1 VFYSA
6 QIKADYQRFVR
17 TFGALMDIAE
27 FTRLF
32 FERAEGVSRAKVPK
46 AMEDAFRSP
55 HTEAEREIKVLI
67 DQFNADLATKLE
79 QDLFKQRKRLADA
92 ERTLQTRVTK
102 AATESQRIATG
113 KIAWAR
119 GKLDDI
125 QRTEPLPRDSRIF
138 PGYYAP
144 VMVIEDGQG
153 PAVLRAST
161 CGVVI
166 NPANIGGGG
175 VGAAVRISVSVEQD
189 RDFEVTSE

>member
-1 VFYSA
+1 M
-6 QIKADYQRFVR
+6 R

-46 AMEDAFRSP
+46 AMEDALRSP

-92 ERTLQTRVTK
+92 KRTLQTRVTK
-102 AATESQRIATG
+102 AATESWRIATG

-125 QRTEPLPRDSRIF
+125 QRTEPLPRDSGIS
-138 PGYYAP
+138 
-144 VMVIEDGQG
+144 
-153 PAVLRAST
+153 PATTR
-161 CGVVI
+161 
-166 NPANIGGGG
+166 P
-175 VGAAVRISVSVEQD
+175 
-189 RDFEVTSE
+189 